1 MTTKSTYKV
10 MLDKMGGT
18 QVTEYIGLPG
28 EVFWNPEVGAL
39 RLSDGTTAGGSAI
52 TSGGGSGLQTRVT
65 RTVTTSSMA
74 DGALLAVDITNAGK
88 TYALMSVE
96 VDQAAWVRLY
106 VNDASRNATAETTRN
121 QNTDPAPGAGV
132 VAEAITTGAGTVLM
146 SPAIVG
152 FNSESTP
159 TTTIP
164 LNITNLSGS
173 TNTITV
179 TLTLVPLEA

>member
-1 MTTKSTYKV
+1 
-10 MLDKMGGT
+10 MGGT
-18 QVTEYIGLPG
+18 DVSEYIGLPG
-28 EVFWNPEVGAL
+28 EVFWDPTNGAL
-39 RLSDGTTAGGSAI
+39 KLSDGVNAGGSAI
-52 TSGGGSGLQTRVT
+52 TTGGSGLQTRIT

-74 DGALLAVDITNAGK
+74 DGALLDVDIINAGK

-96 VDQAAWVRLY
+96 VDQPAWVRLY
-106 VNDASRNATAETTRN
+106 VNNASRSANAETTRN

-132 VAEAITTGAGTVLM
+132 VAEAITTAAGTVLM

-152 FNSESTP
+152 FNLESTP

-179 TLTLVPLEA
+179 TLTLVQLEA

>member
-1 MTTKSTYKV
+1 VPTTLKIFA
-10 MLDKMGGT
+10 DKMGGT
-18 QVTEYIGLPG
+18 AVTDYVGLAG
-28 EVFWNPEVGAL
+28 EIFWDPTVGSL

-52 TSGGGSGLQTRVT
+52 TSGGSGLQTRIT
-65 RTVTTSSMA
+65 RTVTTSSIA
-74 DGALLAVDITNAGK
+74 DGALIDVDITNAGK

-106 VNDASRNATAETTRN
+106 VNNASRNATAETTRN